1 MESRVIAEKGLSE
14 FKSEIVVLTKIAS
27 YQNQQGTLGWALEKE
42 LHMLILNVV
51 KERNEFGYE
60 NDLLQTLLEGAK
72 NEASVFH
79 DIYRKE
85 HNNGNEWRQENSP
98 VRTYLVLSSSLPQ

>member
-1 MESRVIAEKGLSE
+1 MGVCYDKYDIKVQVEDGN
-14 FKSEIVVLTKIAS
+14 IVV
-27 YQNQQGTLGWALEKE
+27 
-42 LHMLILNVV
+42 V
-51 KERNEFGYE
+51 KAEGGNEEAHGK
-60 NDLLQTLLEGAK
+60 DK
-72 NEASVFH
+72 ASVFH